1 MTTPKLFARVAEL
14 SDETALARAMSQMGC
29 EVRVG
34 TTWLRIGL
42 ARGLVALL
50 TDTGADVSYSNL
62 NLIEEVRWGAS
73 ASAVDE
79 VGCGDGDCDGDCGAV
94 SPVEVTQAALDAV
107 LGRPP
112 R

>member
-50 TDTGADVSYSNL
+50 TETGADVSYSNL

-79 VGCGDGDCDGDCGAV
+79 VGCGDGDCGAV